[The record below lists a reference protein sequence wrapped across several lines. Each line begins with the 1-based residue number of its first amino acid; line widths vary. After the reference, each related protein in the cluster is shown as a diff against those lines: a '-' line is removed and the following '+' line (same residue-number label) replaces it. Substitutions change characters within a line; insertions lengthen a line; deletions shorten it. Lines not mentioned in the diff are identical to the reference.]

1 MTTAHHP
8 DEPADAHRSDH
19 LARATDENSGHAV
32 AGDTPPAEGLGV
44 GPTNPGMEA
53 DKSGEGGM
61 GRILLGLLIALVV
74 IGVLLFVIG
83 RISSL
88 G

>member
-1 MTTAHHP
+1 
-8 DEPADAHRSDH
+8 
-19 LARATDENSGHAV
+19 
-32 AGDTPPAEGLGV
+32 
-44 GPTNPGMEA
+44 MEA

-83 RISSL
+83 RISSI